1 MEPIKN
7 ALAQAGDFVQQ
18 AVHAVV
24 EVFQGNDETQGATAS
39 SETEQDKNIDSRTKQ
54 FEKEQTATL
63 EKSEITKS
71 TGGYQDAAKKSD
83 AKVLQTS
90 WPDLKGKT
98 RHEAEE
104 LIKAKGYSNIK
115 VMKKGT
121 SSSTE
126 HDESRVILYVDDN
139 DIVVEEPKVG

>member
-71 TGGYQDAAKKSD
+71 TGGYQDAAKK
-83 AKVLQTS
+83 
-90 WPDLKGKT
+90 
-98 RHEAEE
+98 
-104 LIKAKGYSNIK
+104 
-115 VMKKGT
+115 VMKT
-121 SSSTE
+121 NVFSSTFSLLCRFSLAE
-126 HDESRVILYVDDN
+126 
-139 DIVVEEPKVG
+139 